1 MPNTYTELLKTTLGT
16 ATNSVTISSIP
27 SGYTDLVLVI
37 NAGSSAGA
45 DANFRLNGDSG
56 SNYSRTSI
64 TGNGSAA
71 GSSRTSNAIIGRLN
85 FNGYPFG
92 AAGDTTI
99 IAHFMNYANTTT
111 YKTVISRANQAS
123 LGTDAVV
130 NLWRST
136 AAINSIEILSTA
148 AATYVAGSTF
158 SLYGIANADLGSAK
172 ATGGIITEDAN
183 YWYHTFGASGAFIPK
198 QSLTCDVLVVAG
210 GGGGG
215 DNIGGGGGGGG
226 LRVLT
231 SQSVSSGV
239 TYTTTVGGGGSG
251 GPGGGGQSNG
261 TKGTNSSFSGAG
273 FATITSTGGGYGAIG
288 DANGGPGGSGGG
300 TRGVV
305 GNGGTGNEGGYTPVE
320 GFSGNKGAVGT
331 TAGGGGGA
339 AAIGQLAP
347 SSTQSGAGGVGSTTY
362 SSWGTVTGVGQNVSG
377 TYYLAGGGGGGG
389 FSALSVL
396 PGDGGL
402 GGGGGGG
409 NGTTVGTSGTP
420 NTGGGGGGGTSASG
434 TQYAGG
440 AGGSGVVIVRYAK

>member
-71 GSSRTSNAIIGRLN
+71 SSSRTANATIGRLN

-158 SLYGIANADLGSAK
+158 SLYGIATQVAPGTAK
-172 ATGGIITEDAN
+172 ATGGTITYDAYGN
-183 YWYHTFGASGAFIPK
+183 VTHTFTSSGTFTPNQALSVDYLVLAGGGSGAAFSSFNSGGGGGAGGLRCSVTATGGGG
-198 QSLTCDVLVVAG
+198 SLPSALAVTAQAYAVTVGAGGSGSNGTDSIFSSITSTGGGYGGTNSAAGATGGSGGGGSTESGYTAGGNGTTNQGYAGGAGVVLGDPGAG
-210 GGGGG
+210 GGGGAG
-215 DNIGGGGGGGG
+215 AVGGGGSTAAGGNGGTGVATFISGSSVTYGGGGGGARYPSASGTGGAGGGGNGASSGTAGSGTANLGGGGGGGGG
-226 LRVLT
+226 L
-231 SQSVSSGV
+231 
-239 TYTTTVGGGGSG
+239 TTVR
-251 GPGGGGQSNG
+251 GP
-261 TKGTNSSFSGAG
+261 
-273 FATITSTGGGYGAIG
+273 
-288 DANGGPGGSGGG
+288 
-300 TRGVV
+300 
-305 GNGGTGNEGGYTPVE
+305 
-320 GFSGNKGAVGT
+320 
-331 TAGGGGGA
+331 
-339 AAIGQLAP
+339 
-347 SSTQSGAGGVGSTTY
+347 
-362 SSWGTVTGVGQNVSG
+362 
-377 TYYLAGGGGGGG
+377 
-389 FSALSVL
+389 
-396 PGDGGL
+396 
-402 GGGGGGG
+402 
-409 NGTTVGTSGTP
+409 
-420 NTGGGGGGGTSASG
+420 
-434 TQYAGG
+434 
-440 AGGSGVVIVRYAK
+440 GGSGVVIIRYSGV